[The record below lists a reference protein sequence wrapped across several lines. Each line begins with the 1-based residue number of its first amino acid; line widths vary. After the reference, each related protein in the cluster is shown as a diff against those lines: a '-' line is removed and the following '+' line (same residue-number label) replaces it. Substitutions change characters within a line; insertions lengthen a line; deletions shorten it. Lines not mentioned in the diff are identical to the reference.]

1 MKLIKTYN
9 GNYINADNVTV
20 FEIRHDLEKSSDKAT
35 GQIVARMSQIN
46 LNSRG
51 CTYENL
57 FDRKSERY
65 EYERDV
71 FRYIISETLYVE
83 DAEKLFVSLMEFLAY
98 KGDGI
103 FDIDSAL
110 KAHDIEKHG
119 INTVCGML

>member
-20 FEIRHDLEKSSDKAT
+20 FEIHHDSEKNSDKIT
-35 GQIVARMSQIN
+35 GQIVARMPQIN

-51 CTYENL
+51 CTHENL
-57 FDRKSERY
+57 LDRKSERY

-71 FRYIISETLYVE
+71 FRYIISAPLYVE
-83 DAEKLFVSLMEFLAY
+83 DAEKLFISLMEFLAY
-98 KGDGI
+98 KEDGI

-110 KAHDIEKHG
+110 KAHGIEEYR